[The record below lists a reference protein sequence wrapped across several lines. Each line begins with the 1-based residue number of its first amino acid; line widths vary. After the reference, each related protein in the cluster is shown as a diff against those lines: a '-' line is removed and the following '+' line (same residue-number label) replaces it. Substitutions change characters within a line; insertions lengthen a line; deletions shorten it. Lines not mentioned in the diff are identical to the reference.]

1 MSKEQINN
9 PLHGKTLEYIV
20 NELVDKYGWVELG
33 TRIDIRCFN
42 KDPSVKS
49 SLKFLRKKEWARNM
63 VEKLYLDSQK
73 ETAQEKVT
81 TQKKEI
87 EKDKFKWK

>member
-1 MSKEQINN
+1 LSKEQINN

-20 NELVDKYGWVELG
+20 NELVEQYGWVELG
-33 TRIDIRCFN
+33 ARIDIRCFN

-73 ETAQEKVT
+73 ETAQEKDTV
-81 TQKKEI
+81 QPKE
-87 EKDKFKWK
+87 KFKWK

>member
-20 NELVDKYGWVELG
+20 NELVDHYGWAELG
-33 TRIDIRCFN
+33 SRIDIRCFN

-49 SLKFLRKKEWARNM
+49 SLKFLRKNEWARKM
-63 VEKLYLDSQK
+63 VEKLYLDIQ
-73 ETAQEKVT
+73 
-81 TQKKEI
+81 
-87 EKDKFKWK
+87 KDKFKWK